1 MRMFGNIKFVAEKR
15 PYTLH
20 LHDALP
26 FVHDRNLVL
35 RHKLYAA
42 LSSDEFNF
50 AHKKSR
56 DSLESLLLKYYDLI
70 TKFFCRTPSFY
81 HIYT

>member
-1 MRMFGNIKFVAEKR
+1 MLRNIKLIGEERSYPSK
-15 PYTLH
+15 

-26 FVHDRNLVL
+26 SVHDRNLVL
-35 RHKLYAA
+35 AHQLYAT

-56 DSLESLLLKYYDLI
+56 DSLESLLVLTTVFSYMAESNDKNNIKTL
-70 TKFFCRTPSFY
+70 F
-81 HIYT
+81 